1 MITRSRKISVDDYPE
16 HLNPFADDNEDL
28 RNNRFNTT
36 GRRRARPSLK
46 DAWESSPSPALDVAV
61 TVRGPTPARPPPPR
75 LSLSPP
81 PPPPS
86 EVQRQPPPPP
96 RPLTQ
101 PPPPAPDATPGKPAR
116 RRFSFSRTLDAG
128 SRLLLSPALLR
139 RFRPGAAP
147 ASSKPPPRDAQPPAA
162 PDLRGS
168 IRRSQSQ
175 AIPTTPPPI
184 GDASGLNSRAGS
196 NWTLAEGGFPQ
207 RIPSYRPKKR
217 RAPPP
222 PAPAPA
228 PPTVSVTP
236 PPAET
241 SDTKNAG
248 EQAEVGVAVVAPTSG
263 EVTETTTVV
272 VTVATP
278 TPPPSSPEE
287 SPVTKVALTQQ
298 AAVEETAGAEGSGT
312 PAAVADD
319 SRSPVSAAGPA
330 DREQQRAEAVAPL
343 AEGEDMAVDDAESV
357 AADASRQGGAQ
368 DEAIQPPTENTS
380 EDHPS
385 SDAAVA
391 AEGTEPPAPSE
402 AVELTEEKV
411 TELSE
416 DKAGN
421 SDTVQLSTAEGE
433 AASSPESP
441 SDKLVSEEAPAANTP
456 QVLTL
461 TIREYKE
468 PTATSTD
475 ATEVSQE
482 TKRDVEDEIGQNRPV
497 TALEMGNPTVEV
509 EVKVE
514 TATAPERADVTVS
527 DVPPTESDAKEPLV
541 DGATE
546 DGELESPKSAL
557 ASFREDYLTKHYKGD
572 LPVLQITESDLADE
586 KESDVSKL
594 SNALPVLHIS
604 EEDLRDKPQAEEASE
619 AEQAANGPSPAVRGE
634 RERASP
640 SPRRSLDGG
649 GRRESPQPPPRQSSA
664 QELNSKIYFRVLPP
678 LAAAGGPPQLKTF
691 APPGSPPGRG
701 PKPQP
706 PLRNGVAAPAPAP
719 APASGEASPPRT
731 KSPLPT
737 PRRRH
742 QPVPRDA

>member
-46 DAWESSPSPALDVAV
+46 DAWETSPSPALDVAV

-86 EVQRQPPPPP
+86 EVQRQPPP

-101 PPPPAPDATPGKPAR
+101 PPPPQLPAPDATP
-116 RRFSFSRTLDAG
+116 
-128 SRLLLSPALLR
+128 
-139 RFRPGAAP
+139 
-147 ASSKPPPRDAQPPAA
+147 
-162 PDLRGS
+162 
-168 IRRSQSQ
+168 
-175 AIPTTPPPI
+175 
-184 GDASGLNSRAGS
+184 AGS

-222 PAPAPA
+222 PAAAPA

-241 SDTKNAG
+241 SDTKNA
-248 EQAEVGVAVVAPTSG
+248 EQQAEVGVAVVAPTSG

-272 VTVATP
+272 VTVAAP
-278 TPPPSSPEE
+278 TPPASSPEE
-287 SPVTKVALTQQ
+287 CPVTEVSLTQQ
-298 AAVEETAGAEGSGT
+298 TAVEDAASAEGSGF
-312 PAAVADD
+312 PAAVAVD
-319 SRSPVSAAGPA
+319 SETSVSAAGPA
-330 DREQQRAEAVAPL
+330 DREAVAPL

-357 AADASRQGGAQ
+357 GADASRQAGVEGKPR

-385 SDAAVA
+385 SDAAVS
-391 AEGTEPPAPSE
+391 AEGTERPAPSE
-402 AVELTEEKV
+402 AVPLSTKTVELTEQQI

-416 DKAGN
+416 EKVGN
-421 SDTVQLSTAEGE
+421 SYTVQLTTAEGE

-475 ATEVSQE
+475 AAEVSQE
-482 TKRDVEDEIGQNRPV
+482 TKRDAEDEIGQNRPV
-497 TALEMGNPTVEV
+497 TAVEMGNPTVEV
-509 EVKVE
+509 DVKVE
-514 TATAPERADVTVS
+514 TATATERADVTVS
-527 DVPPTESDAKEPLV
+527 DVPPTEADAKEPLV

-557 ASFREDYLTKHYKGD
+557 ASFREDYLTKHYKSD

-586 KESDVSKL
+586 ESEVTKL

-619 AEQAANGPSPAVRGE
+619 AANGPSPAVRGE
-634 RERASP
+634 P

-691 APPGSPPGRG
+691 GPPASPPGRG

-706 PLRNGVAAPAPAP
+706 PLRNGVAAPAPASV
-719 APASGEASPPRT
+719 SGDASPPRT